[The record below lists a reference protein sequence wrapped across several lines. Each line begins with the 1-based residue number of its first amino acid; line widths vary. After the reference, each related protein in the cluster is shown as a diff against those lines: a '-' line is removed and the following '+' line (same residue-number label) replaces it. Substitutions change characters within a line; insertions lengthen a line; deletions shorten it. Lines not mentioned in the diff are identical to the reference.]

1 MTARSR
7 SASRIGYRARFAE
20 LRAACRMD
28 PNAPTPP
35 RRATL
40 AFIFVTVLIDILSFG
55 IIIPVLP
62 HLVEQLAGGGI
73 AKAAMWVGVFGTLFA
88 LIQFVCAPIQGALSD
103 RFGRRPVVLLSNLG
117 IGVDFLFMAVVNSL
131 PLLLIGRCIS
141 GATAASFTAA
151 NAYVA
156 DVTPPEKRAAS
167 FGMLGAA
174 FGIGFII
181 GPALGGLL
189 GAIHV
194 RAPFFAAAALALA
207 NFCYGYFILP
217 ESLPPQRRSAR
228 FDWSHA
234 NPLGSLFLLRRYRQV
249 FGLAAVVLF
258 SNLAHF
264 VLQSVFVLYA
274 DYRYGWGA
282 QKVGYTLALVG
293 LCNAIV
299 QAWLVRKLVPRIGER
314 RTLLIGLVFGGLG
327 FACMALAGNGPVFL
341 LGIPL
346 LALWGLAGPAT
357 QALMTHQVDP
367 REQGRLQGAVSSLA
381 SVAGIFGPAL
391 FTQVFAL
398 FISDH
403 APLHLPGAPF
413 LLSSGLLVAGLVVAA
428 RVTASMPTHI
438 HAPTP
443 APGVVPEALPVA
455 EVPPPAQST

>member
-1 MTARSR
+1 MNPST
-7 SASRIGYRARFAE
+7 
-20 LRAACRMD
+20 
-28 PNAPTPP
+28 PTGP
-35 RRATL
+35 RRA
-40 AFIFVTVLIDILSFG
+40 AVVFIFITVLIDILSFG

-73 AKAAMWVGVFGTLFA
+73 ALAAMWVGLFGTLFA
-88 LIQFVCAPIQGALSD
+88 AIQFVCSPIQGTLSD
-103 RFGRRPVVLLSNLG
+103 RYGRRPVILLSNLG
-117 IGVDFLFMAVVNSL
+117 IGIDFVFMALVNTL

-141 GATAASFTAA
+141 GITAASFTTA
-151 NAYVA
+151 NAYIA

-167 FGMLGAA
+167 YGMLGAA

-189 GAIHV
+189 GSIDV
-194 RAPFFAAAALALA
+194 RAPFWAAAVLALT

-217 ESLPPQRRSAR
+217 ESLPPERRSKR
-228 FDWSHA
+228 FDWGHA
-234 NPLGSLFLLRRYRQV
+234 NPFGSLLMLRRYHGV
-249 FGLAAVVLF
+249 FGLASVVLL
-258 SNLAHF
+258 SNLAHY

-314 RTLLIGLVFGGLG
+314 QTLMAGLVFGSLG
-327 FACMALAGNGPVFL
+327 FLVMALAGSGPLFL

-357 QALMTHQVDP
+357 QALITHRVDP
-367 REQGRLQGAVSSLA
+367 HEQGRLQGAVSSLA

-398 FISDH
+398 FITDR
-403 APLHLPGAPF
+403 APLQLPGAPF
-413 LLSSGLLVAGLVVAA
+413 LMSTALLVAGLFVAA
-428 RVTASMPTHI
+428 RVTASMPRHI
-438 HAPTP
+438 HAATP
-443 APGVVPEALPVA
+443 PLVPEALPVGEA
-455 EVPPPAQST
+455 ATPGEPR

>member
-1 MTARSR
+1 MTT
-7 SASRIGYRARFAE
+7 
-20 LRAACRMD
+20 
-28 PNAPTPP
+28 PTPTTTP
-35 RRATL
+35 RPAAL
-40 AFIFVTVLIDILSFG
+40 VFIFVTVLIDILSFG

-117 IGVDFLFMAVVNSL
+117 IGIDFLFMALVNTL

-141 GATAASFTAA
+141 GITAASFTTA
-151 NAYVA
+151 NAYIA

-181 GPALGGLL
+181 GPALGGFL
-189 GAIHV
+189 GGIDL
-194 RAPFFAAAALALA
+194 RLPFWAAAALALA

-217 ESLPPQRRSAR
+217 ESLPPEKRSAK

-234 NPLGSLFLLRRYRQV
+234 NPLGSLVLLRRYRQV
-249 FGLAAVVLF
+249 FGLAVVVLLT
-258 SNLAHF
+258 NLAHY

-274 DYRYGWGA
+274 DYRYNWGP
-282 QKVGYTLALVG
+282 QQVGYTLALVG
-293 LCNAIV
+293 VCNAFV

-314 RTLLIGLVFGGLG
+314 YTLLAGLVFGSAG
-327 FACMALAGNGPVFL
+327 FACMALASDAKIFL
-341 LGIPL
+341 IGIPL

-357 QALMTHQVDP
+357 QALMTRQVDP
-367 REQGRLQGAVSSLA
+367 REQGRLQGAVASLA
-381 SVAGIFGPAL
+381 SLAGIFGPAL

-403 APLHLPGAPF
+403 TPLQLPGAPF
-413 LLSSGLLVAGLVVAA
+413 LLSSGLLVVGWIVAW
-428 RVTASMPTHI
+428 RVTASIPKHI
-438 HAPTP
+438 DA
-443 APGVVPEALPVA
+443 ALPVPGLAPEAMPIGGAAPVA
-455 EVPPPAQST
+455 EGDTKP

>member
-1 MTARSR
+1 VTT
-7 SASRIGYRARFAE
+7 
-20 LRAACRMD
+20 
-28 PNAPTPP
+28 PTPTTTP
-35 RRATL
+35 RPAAL
-40 AFIFVTVLIDILSFG
+40 IFIFVTVLIDILSFG

-62 HLVEQLAGGGI
+62 HLVEELAGGGI
-73 AKAAMWVGVFGTLFA
+73 AQAAMWVGVFGTLFA

-117 IGVDFLFMAVVNSL
+117 IGIDFLFMALVNTL

-141 GATAASFTAA
+141 GITAASFTTA
-151 NAYVA
+151 NAYIA

-181 GPALGGLL
+181 GPALGGFL
-189 GAIHV
+189 GGV
-194 RAPFFAAAALALA
+194 DLRLPFWAAAFLALA

-217 ESLPPQRRSAR
+217 ESLPPERRSPR

-234 NPLGSLFLLRRYRQV
+234 NPLGSLVLLRRYRQV
-249 FGLAAVVLF
+249 FGLAVVVLLT
-258 SNLAHF
+258 NLAHY

-274 DYRYGWGA
+274 DYRYDWGP
-282 QKVGYTLALVG
+282 QQVGYTLALVG
-293 LCNAIV
+293 VCNAFV

-314 RTLLIGLVFGGLG
+314 RTLLAGLVFGSAG
-327 FACMALAGNGPVFL
+327 FACMALASSAYIFL
-341 LGIPL
+341 VGIPL

-357 QALMTHQVDP
+357 QAIMTRQVDP

-381 SVAGIFGPAL
+381 SLAGIFGPAL

-403 APLHLPGAPF
+403 APLQLPGAPF
-413 LLSSGLLVAGLVVAA
+413 LLSAGLLVVGWIVAW
-428 RVTASMPTHI
+428 RVTASIPKHI
-438 HAPTP
+438 DEAMP
-443 APGVVPEALPVA
+443 APGIVPEALPVLETQPTVA
-455 EVPPPAQST
+455 KTT

>member
-1 MTARSR
+1 MTQAV
-7 SASRIGYRARFAE
+7 
-20 LRAACRMD
+20 
-28 PNAPTPP
+28 PVNALTPTGP
-35 RRATL
+35 RRAAVL
-40 AFIFVTVLIDILSFG
+40 FIFITVLIDILSFG

-62 HLVEQLAGGGI
+62 HLVEELAGGGI

-88 LIQFVCAPIQGALSD
+88 AIQFFCSPIQGTLSD
-103 RFGRRPVVLLSNLG
+103 RYGRRPVILLSNLG
-117 IGVDFLFMAVVNSL
+117 VGIDFLFMALVDTL

-141 GATAASFTAA
+141 GICAASFTTA
-151 NAYVA
+151 NAYIA
-156 DVTPPEKRAAS
+156 DVTPAEKRAAS
-167 FGMLGAA
+167 FGLLGAA

-189 GAIHV
+189 GSFDV
-194 RAPFFAAAALALA
+194 RAPFWAAALLALT
-207 NFCYGYFILP
+207 NFCYGWFILP
-217 ESLPPQRRSAR
+217 ESLPAERRSAR

-234 NPLGSLFLLRRYRQV
+234 NPFGSLLLLRRYHGV
-249 FGLAAVVLF
+249 FGLASVVLL
-258 SNLAHF
+258 SNLAHY

-314 RTLLIGLVFGGLG
+314 RTLLTGLAFGSLG
-327 FACMALAGNGPVFL
+327 FALMALAASGPLFL

-357 QALMTHQVDP
+357 QALITHKVDAH
-367 REQGRLQGAVSSLA
+367 EQGRLQGAVSSLA

-403 APLHLPGAPF
+403 APLVLPGAPF
-413 LLSSGLLVAGLVVAA
+413 LMAAGMLAAGLVVAA
-428 RVTASMPTHI
+428 RVTASMPSHI
-438 HAPTP
+438 HGGTPGADVGAVAPT
-443 APGVVPEALPVA
+443 A
-455 EVPPPAQST
+455 ESS

>member
-1 MTARSR
+1 MNPSVT
-7 SASRIGYRARFAE
+7 
-20 LRAACRMD
+20 
-28 PNAPTPP
+28 NAP
-35 RRATL
+35 RRAAVL
-40 AFIFVTVLIDILSFG
+40 FIFVTVLIDILSFG

-88 LIQFVCAPIQGALSD
+88 AIQFVCAPIQGALSD

-117 IGVDFLFMAVVNSL
+117 IGVDFLFMALVNTL
-131 PLLLIGRCIS
+131 PLLLIGRCVS
-141 GATAASFTAA
+141 GATAASFTTA
-151 NAYVA
+151 NAYIA
-156 DVTPPEKRAAS
+156 DVTPPERRAAS
-167 FGMLGAA
+167 FGLLGAA

-189 GAIHV
+189 GGINV
-194 RAPFFAAAALALA
+194 RLPFFAAAVLALT

-217 ESLPPQRRSAR
+217 ESLPPERRSAR

-249 FGLAAVVLF
+249 FGLAAVVLL

-314 RTLLIGLVFGGLG
+314 QTLLVGLVFGGLG
-327 FACMALAGNGPVFL
+327 FACMALAGSGPVFL
-341 LGIPL
+341 IGIPL
-346 LALWGLAGPAT
+346 LALWGLAGPST
-357 QALMTHQVDP
+357 QALMTHQVDAH
-367 REQGRLQGAVSSLA
+367 EQGRLQGAVASLA

-403 APLHLPGAPF
+403 APVHLPGAPF
-413 LLSSGLLVAGLVVAA
+413 LLSASLLAAGLIVAA
-428 RVTASMPTHI
+428 RVTASTPKHI
-438 HAPTP
+438 HAPAPDAPPVGDVSSTP
-443 APGVVPEALPVA
+443 AADT
-455 EVPPPAQST
+455 QS